1 MKAIATTPL
10 MKDSY
15 SLIET
20 DKLIINENEVLVK
33 VIQAGVCRT
42 DLEIIR
48 GLYGEAP
55 QGYDY
60 LIMGHE
66 SIGEVVNKGNK
77 VTSLE
82 IGDLVVRTVRRPC
95 YEGCL
100 NCRNDQN
107 DMCLTGN
114 YTEVGI
120 KGIHGIMS
128 EYYNEEPHWLIKVP
142 KRHKD
147 VGVLLEPLSFVE
159 KVIRQITKAQ
169 ERMYWDLQSAAVFGS
184 GPIGILTAM
193 TLRSMGVETVV
204 LAKSHY
210 GNVKSRLVE
219 ETGASY
225 FSTQEHKINELVREI
240 GKRDLV
246 VEATG
251 DSQMI
256 LEGLKFLNTNGVLS
270 LTSITGDCQPASV
283 DISKINLDL
292 VLKNNLI
299 VGVVNANRQDYLKGV
314 KRFDDFEN
322 NWPGLTPKLLTRQT
336 GLADYKDAFKK
347 TSDDIKSV
355 IEF

>member
-1 MKAIATTPL
+1 MKAIAVTPL

-15 SLIET
+15 RLIKT
-20 DKLIINENEVLVK
+20 DKPIINEDEVLVK

-55 QGYDY
+55 LSYNY

-77 VTSLE
+77 VTSIE

-95 YEGCL
+95 YESCL
-100 NCRNDQN
+100 NCCNGQN

-114 YTEVGI
+114 YTEIGI

-128 EYYNEEPHWLIKVP
+128 EYYKEEPQWLIKVP
-142 KRHKD
+142 ERHKG

-169 ERMYWDLQSAAVFGS
+169 ERMYWDLKSAAVFGS

-193 TLRSMGVETVV
+193 ALRSMGVETVV

-210 GNVKSRLVE
+210 GNVKSELVE

-225 FSTQEHKINELVREI
+225 FSTQEHKIEELVQDS
-240 GKRDLV
+240 GKVDLV
-246 VEATG
+246 IEATG
-251 DSQMI
+251 NSRII
-256 LEGLKFLNTNGVLS
+256 LDGLKFLNTNGVLS
-270 LTSITGDCQPASV
+270 LTSITGDCQPALV
-283 DISKINLDL
+283 DISRINLDL
-292 VLKNNLI
+292 VLNNKLI
-299 VGVVNANRQDYLKGV
+299 LGVVNANRQDYLTGV
-314 KRFDDFEN
+314 KRFDDFES
-322 NWPGLTPKLLTRQT
+322 NWPGLTSKLITRQT
-336 GLADYKDAFKK
+336 SLAKYTDAFKK
-347 TSDDIKSV
+347 TSEDIKSV
-355 IEF
+355 IGF